1 MRFKLDENLPQE
13 LLEDLHRLGHDTDS
27 VVSEGLAGS
36 DDDKVVRATI
46 DAGRILLTLDKGIPR
61 VFQQKG
67 ETGVVL
73 FRPDSLGRKTVLS
86 FIRSRLP
93 VLLSI
98 ALEGQ
103 LTVVG
108 PSRIRVR

>member
-13 LLEDLHRLGHDTDS
+13 LVEDLQRLGHDTDS

-46 DAGRILLTLDKGIPR
+46 AARRILLTLDKGIPR
-61 VFQQKG
+61 LFQRTH

-73 FRPDSLGRKTVLS
+73 FRPDSLGRKTVMA

-103 LTVVG
+103 ITVVG

>member
-36 DDDKVVRATI
+36 DDKKVVRAAI
-46 DAGRILLTLDKGIPR
+46 DARRILLTLDKGIPR
-61 VFQQKG
+61 LFQRRR